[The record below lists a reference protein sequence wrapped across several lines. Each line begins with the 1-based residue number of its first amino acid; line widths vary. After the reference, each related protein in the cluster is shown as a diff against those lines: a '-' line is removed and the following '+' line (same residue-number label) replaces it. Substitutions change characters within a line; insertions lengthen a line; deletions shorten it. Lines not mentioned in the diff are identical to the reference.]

1 MEWKAKWIAGC
12 GEKQEICPVF
22 QKEISVGKQVQSA
35 SLSITALGVYE
46 ARMNGERVGKFIMA
60 PGWTVYQKRLQY
72 QTYDVTEL
80 LQEHNCLRVTV
91 GKGWYHTNMQGWK
104 NSPAQK
110 ELHKA
115 PLGLLA
121 QLEVCYTDGSREVF
135 ATDESWSCTEGPVR
149 FA

>member
-60 PGWTVYQKRLQY
+60 PG
-72 QTYDVTEL
+72 
-80 LQEHNCLRVTV
+80 
-91 GKGWYHTNMQGWK
+91 
-104 NSPAQK
+104 
-110 ELHKA
+110 
-115 PLGLLA
+115 
-121 QLEVCYTDGSREVF
+121 
-135 ATDESWSCTEGPVR
+135 
-149 FA
+149 